1 LLLKLIA
8 VMDME
13 ELIEQLYIKIKDREK
28 IYALALKMRKDQH
41 SLENMRMDIEHLKQE
56 LQQSL
61 FRFKA
66 RN

>member
-1 LLLKLIA
+1 MLLKLIA

-66 RN
+66 RS

>member
-1 LLLKLIA
+1 
-8 VMDME
+8 
-13 ELIEQLYIKIKDREK
+13 
-28 IYALALKMRKDQH
+28 
-41 SLENMRMDIEHLKQE
+41 MRMDIEHLKQE

>member
-1 LLLKLIA
+1 
-8 VMDME
+8 ME

>member
-1 LLLKLIA
+1 
-8 VMDME
+8 MDME

-66 RN
+66 RS

>member
-1 LLLKLIA
+1 
-8 VMDME
+8 MDME

-41 SLENMRMDIEHLKQE
+41 YLENMRMDIEHLKQE

>member
-1 LLLKLIA
+1 
-8 VMDME
+8 MDME

>member
-1 LLLKLIA
+1 MLLKLIA

>member
-1 LLLKLIA
+1 
-8 VMDME
+8 MDME

-28 IYALALKMRKDQH
+28 IYALALKMKKDQH

-66 RN
+66 RS

>member
-28 IYALALKMRKDQH
+28 IYALALKMKKDQH

-66 RN
+66 RS

>member
-1 LLLKLIA
+1 
-8 VMDME
+8 ME

-28 IYALALKMRKDQH
+28 IYALALKMKKDQH